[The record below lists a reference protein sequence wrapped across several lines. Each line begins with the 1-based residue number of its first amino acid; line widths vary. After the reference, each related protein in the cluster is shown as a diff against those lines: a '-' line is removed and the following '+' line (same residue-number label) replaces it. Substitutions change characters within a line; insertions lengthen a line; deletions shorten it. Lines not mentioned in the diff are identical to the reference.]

1 MEIKIAEPMD
11 ERTARYVEAFQR
23 MIQTETISS
32 GEDDP
37 EKFVRFQALLK
48 ELFPHVFAVCEIEN
62 FDGSLLLKWKGQGA
76 EGDPVLFMNHQ
87 DVVEAT
93 GEWEHEPFSG
103 EIADGRIWGRGTLD
117 DKGGLWGMLQAAEE
131 LMTEGFTPKRD
142 IYFESSRNEEING
155 TGSNRI
161 SKELKQR
168 GMRFDYVLDEGGMI
182 VEEPIGGAKGYF
194 AMIGVGEKCTTNLKF
209 IAKSSGGHASTPG
222 KNTPLVRLAKFMAA
236 AENSSIFKVEL
247 SPVIAEMLRRVGPHM
262 TSPLKEVMSHPEL
275 FKPAIEKAM
284 PAISPTAGA
293 LLKTTL
299 AFTMAKGSDGRN
311 VLPQEA
317 WVVGNMRCS
326 HHQGLKESVH
336 AIKKLAA
343 KYDLTMEVLDKGFPS
358 PLSDFNGAA
367 FKRVEEA
374 VEAIFPGVPT
384 VPYIMTGAS
393 DSRFMSRVCD
403 QCIRFSPFSIQAKQL
418 GSVHGLNENVEVKC
432 LAPAVDFYRYLMER
446 V

>member
-103 EIADGRIWGRGTLD
+103 EIADGQIWGRGTLD

-155 TGSNRI
+155 AGSNRI
-161 SKELKQR
+161 SKELKHR

-247 SPVIAEMLRRVGPHM
+247 SPVIAEMLRRIGPHM

-374 VEAIFPGVPT
+374 VEAVFPGVPT

>member
-155 TGSNRI
+155 AGSNRI

-236 AENSSIFKVEL
+236 AENSSV
-247 SPVIAEMLRRVGPHM
+247 R
-262 TSPLKEVMSHPEL
+262 T
-275 FKPAIEKAM
+275 
-284 PAISPTAGA
+284 
-293 LLKTTL
+293 
-299 AFTMAKGSDGRN
+299 
-311 VLPQEA
+311 
-317 WVVGNMRCS
+317 
-326 HHQGLKESVH
+326 
-336 AIKKLAA
+336 
-343 KYDLTMEVLDKGFPS
+343 
-358 PLSDFNGAA
+358 
-367 FKRVEEA
+367 
-374 VEAIFPGVPT
+374 
-384 VPYIMTGAS
+384 
-393 DSRFMSRVCD
+393 
-403 QCIRFSPFSIQAKQL
+403 
-418 GSVHGLNENVEVKC
+418 
-432 LAPAVDFYRYLMER
+432 
-446 V
+446 

>member
-1 MEIKIAEPMD
+1 MEEKAMETMD
-11 ERTARYVEAFQR
+11 ERTARYAEGLCK
-23 MIQTETISS
+23 MIRVETISA

-37 EKFVRFQALLK
+37 AKFERFQAVLK
-48 ELFPHVFAVCEIEN
+48 ELFPHVFSVTEVEN

-93 GEWEHEPFSG
+93 GTWEHDPFG
-103 EIADGRIWGRGTLD
+103 AEIADGRIWGRGTLD

-131 LMTEGFTPKRD
+131 LMAEGFTPQRD
-142 IYFESSRNEEING
+142 IYFESSRTEEING
-155 TGSNRI
+155 DGCNRI
-161 SKELKQR
+161 SRELKRR
-168 GMRFDYVLDEGGMI
+168 GIRFDYVLDEGGMI
-182 VEEPIGGAKGYF
+182 VEEPIGGVTGFF
-194 AMIGVGEKCTTNLKF
+194 AMVGVGEKCTTDLKI

-222 KNTPLVRLAKFMAA
+222 KDTPLVRLGKFMAA
-236 AENSSIFKVEL
+236 AENAPMFKVEL
-247 SPVIAEMLRRVGPHM
+247 SPVIAEMLRRLGPHM
-262 TSPLKEVMSHPEL
+262 KSPLKEVMSRPEA
-275 FKPAIEKAM
+275 FRPVIEKAM

-317 WVVGNMRCS
+317 WVIGNMRCS
-326 HHQGLKESVH
+326 HHQGLKNSILAV
-336 AIKKLAA
+336 KKLAK
-343 KYDLTMEVLDKGFPS
+343 KYDLTVEVVDKGYPS
-358 PLSDFNGAA
+358 PLTDFNGTA
-367 FKRVEEA
+367 FRRVEEA
-374 VEAIFPGVPT
+374 VSAVFPGVPT

-403 QCIRFSPFSIQAKQL
+403 QCIRFSPFSIQSKQMA
-418 GSVHGLNENVEVKC
+418 SIHGLNENVEVKC
-432 LAPAVDFYRYLMER
+432 LVPAVDFYRYLMRR